1 MKTYSI
7 LGIII
12 AFFLMSNSGCIK
24 RRNEVVAGKGGQN
37 VLLIFPQHHL
47 VANNLIQIKSY
58 IKYNTLDLP
67 SNGQYDD
74 SATGSRNSSYPDV
87 FATFNE
93 LQPGNYY
100 IYVTGYDTSVRQ
112 NIKGGISFSLPDN
125 ASPTSV
131 IVPVSE

>member
-7 LGIII
+7 LGVFI
-12 AFFLMSNSGCIK
+12 ALFLLSNSSCIK
-24 RRNEVVAGKGGQN
+24 RKNEVKAGKGGQN
-37 VLLIFPQHHL
+37 VLIIFPQHHL
-47 VANNLIQIKSY
+47 IATNLIQVKSY

-67 SNGQYDD
+67 SDGIYDD
-74 SATGSRNSSYPDV
+74 SATGTRNSSYQDV

-112 NIKGGISFSLPDN
+112 NIKGGSSFNLGNNPN
-125 ASPTSV
+125 PTSIV
-131 IVPVSE
+131 VPVSE